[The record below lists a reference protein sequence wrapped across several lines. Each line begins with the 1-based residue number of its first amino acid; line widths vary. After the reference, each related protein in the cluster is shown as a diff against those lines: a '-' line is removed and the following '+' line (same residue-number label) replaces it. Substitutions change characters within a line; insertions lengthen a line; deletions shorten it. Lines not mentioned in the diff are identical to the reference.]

1 MRMEQNYRAWPATS
15 SLLAGP
21 RWPAEDAWLNRGI
34 EGVRMSDPAL
44 LSASELSREYKR
56 KTLSPVEAT
65 RAVLDRIARL
75 NKKVNALNL
84 VDPEAALAAA
94 KAAERRWAKRKPLSP
109 IDGVPTSIKDLILT
123 KGWPTLRGSRTVDAD
138 QPWLE
143 DAPSVARLREAGAVL
158 IGKST
163 TPEYGW
169 KGVTDSTLTGV
180 TRNPWNRKLTP
191 GGSSGGASAALAAG
205 MGALA
210 VGTDGGGSI
219 RIPASFAGVFGL
231 KPSFGRVPAY
241 PLSVF
246 GTVAHV
252 GPMARTVTDA
262 AMMLN
267 VIAKPDPRDWTALP
281 PEPRDWTRGLEG
293 GVKGLRVAWSPT
305 LGYARLRDDV
315 RAVVEVAVRR
325 LARLGAKLRQVD
337 PPIADPRD
345 CFRTLWWAGAGQAFR
360 TLGPDKLKLLDPA
373 LRKVVK
379 EGQRIS
385 LERYLAATQ
394 ERSQIA
400 TVLRRF
406 VGEEFDLLVTP
417 TVAVTAFPVRK
428 LFPDGEGPDA
438 EPWIDWTPFTFPF
451 NLSQQ
456 PACSV
461 SCGFTAEGLPVGL
474 QIVGP
479 MFREDLVLR
488 AARAYERAYPER
500 TLAPL

>member
-1 MRMEQNYRAWPATS
+1 
-15 SLLAGP
+15 
-21 RWPAEDAWLNRGI
+21 
-34 EGVRMSDPAL
+34 MSDPAL
-44 LSASELSREYKR
+44 LSAAELSQEFRR
-56 KTLSPVEAT
+56 KKLSPVEAS
-65 RAVLDRIARL
+65 RAVLDRIDRL
-75 NKKVNALNL
+75 NRRINAFNL

-94 KAAERRWAKRKPLSP
+94 KASERRWAKGQALSP
-109 IDGVPTSIKDLILT
+109 IDGVPTSIKDLVLT
-123 KGWPTLRGSRTVDAD
+123 KGWPTLRGSRTVDSD

-143 DAPSVARLREAGAVL
+143 DAPATARLREAGAVL
-158 IGKST
+158 IGKTT

-205 MGALA
+205 LGALA
-210 VGTDGGGSI
+210 IGTDGGGSI
-219 RIPASFAGVFGL
+219 RIPSSFAGVFGL
-231 KPSFGRVPAY
+231 KASYGRVPAY

-267 VIAKPDPRDWTALP
+267 AIARPDARDWTALP
-281 PEPRDWTRGLEG
+281 ADPP
-293 GVKGLRVAWSPT
+293 
-305 LGYARLRDDV
+305 LGYAHLRDDV
-315 RAVVEVAVRR
+315 RAVVEIAVKR
-325 LARLGAKLRQVD
+325 LVKLGAKLRQVD
-337 PPIADPRD
+337 PPIPDPRD
-345 CFRTLWWAGAGQAFR
+345 CFRTLWWGGAGQAFR
-360 TLGPDKLKLLDPA
+360 ALTPDKLKLLDPA
-373 LRKVVK
+373 LRKVVRA
-379 EGQRIS
+379 GQRIP
-385 LERYLAATQ
+385 LDRYLAATQ

-400 TVLRRF
+400 TTLRHF
-406 VGEEFDLLVTP
+406 IGEQFDLLVTP
-417 TVAVTAFPVRK
+417 TVAVAAFPVRR
-428 LFPDGEGPDA
+428 LFPEGEGPDP

-461 SCGFTAEGLPVGL
+461 PCGFTADGRPVGL

>member
-1 MRMEQNYRAWPATS
+1 
-15 SLLAGP
+15 
-21 RWPAEDAWLNRGI
+21 
-34 EGVRMSDPAL
+34 MSDPAL
-44 LSASELSREYKR
+44 LSAAELSQGYRR
-56 KTLSPVEAT
+56 KKLSPVEAT
-65 RAVLDRIARL
+65 RAVLDRIDRL
-75 NKKVNALNL
+75 NRRINAFNL

-94 KAAERRWAKRKPLSP
+94 KASERRWARGQALSP
-109 IDGVPTSIKDLILT
+109 IDGVPTSIKDLVLT
-123 KGWPTLRGSRTVDAD
+123 KGWPTLRASRTVDPD

-143 DAPSVARLREAGAVL
+143 DAPATARLREAGAVL
-158 IGKST
+158 VGKTT

-205 MGALA
+205 LGPLA
-210 VGTDGGGSI
+210 IGTDGGGSI
-219 RIPASFAGVFGL
+219 RIPSSFAGVFGL
-231 KPSFGRVPAY
+231 KASYGRVPAY

-267 VIAKPDPRDWTALP
+267 AIAKPDARDWTALP
-281 PEPRDWTRGLEG
+281 AEPRDWTRGLEG
-293 GVKGLRVAWSPT
+293 GVKGLRIAWSPT

-315 RAVVEVAVRR
+315 RAVVEVAVKR
-325 LARLGAKLRQVD
+325 LAKLGAKLRQAD
-337 PPIADPRD
+337 PRIADPRD
-345 CFRTLWWAGAGQAFR
+345 CFRTLWWGGAGQAFR
-360 TLGPDKLKLLDPA
+360 GLTPDKLKLLDPA
-373 LRKVVK
+373 LRKVVRA
-379 EGQRIS
+379 GQRIP

-400 TVLRRF
+400 TSLRHF
-406 VGEEFDLLVTP
+406 IGEQFDLLVTP
-417 TVAVTAFPVRK
+417 TVAVAAFPVRR
-428 LFPDGEGPDA
+428 LFPDGEGSDA

-461 SCGFTAEGLPVGL
+461 PCGFTADGLPVGL